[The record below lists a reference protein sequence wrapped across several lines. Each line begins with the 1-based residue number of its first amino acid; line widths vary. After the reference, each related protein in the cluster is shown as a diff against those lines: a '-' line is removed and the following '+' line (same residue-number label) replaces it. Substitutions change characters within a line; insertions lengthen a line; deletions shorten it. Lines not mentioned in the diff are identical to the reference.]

1 MCFEL
6 LLGECL
12 SCPSSK
18 HTLSVS
24 GHERGTRYFVDKESQ
39 KQRSRG
45 KKKKG
50 KKKVKAQSPQT
61 KRNHAVCPSVT
72 EQHPGRLGLAVSSAV
87 FLSLL
92 RRGSLPP
99 SKRSTSEKAGR
110 AAAGPSGR
118 GSRPRAR
125 AAPSSSRGAGQGRVQ
140 AAGRCAPRAVEV
152 AAPRRALSPR
162 WITGPGRR
170 RKETCPGGG
179 GGGGGPER
187 AREESSLLLRC
198 QRAAAAAGADE
209 GAPSE
214 RGAHLGAARGGPREA
229 GY

>member
-179 GGGGGPER
+179 GGGPER